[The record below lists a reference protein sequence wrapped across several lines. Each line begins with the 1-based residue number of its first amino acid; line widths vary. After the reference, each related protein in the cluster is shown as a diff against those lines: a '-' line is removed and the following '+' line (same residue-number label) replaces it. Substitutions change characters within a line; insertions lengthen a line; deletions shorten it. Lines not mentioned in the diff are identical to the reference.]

1 MQKSICPIKTG
12 NDEVAEY
19 DTKRYNVSNTMQGE
33 IMQDEVELI
42 NKIKDEL
49 QIDFGWALYEHGL
62 VLKADALKTI
72 VNALTN
78 KETKQ

>member
-1 MQKSICPIKTG
+1 
-12 NDEVAEY
+12 
-19 DTKRYNVSNTMQGE
+19 
-33 IMQDEVELI
+33 MQDEVELI